1 MSHSVTGEGIEA
13 EETTYRILYSTVVR
27 YWSHDEK
34 ILTEALVKL
43 HALMT
48 SNLTFA
54 TWLTSGIRA
63 NLMDENKL
71 YAYLNA
77 PTLTEGFVNKKRRLE
92 AVNYVLS
99 REPVDKSTIEAAPS
113 LALPRE
119 RNHDDRS
126 HDDDDEDEGDE
137 VFKAPERVAPKLV
150 RQQSIAESVKSRRSS
165 VSTRKE
171 AASSVTAIESRSRC
185 SSRASSYYN
194 ISSSGSEEDEEE
206 DVTIRSKEQD
216 EGISVTRAASS
227 HEKKEKYWTLILE
240 VDWERTGD
248 GESKTELVTKC
259 SPNGKTLYVLGEY
272 RTEGHRAMKSKTSGK
287 VRERHYRVVLIV
299 TDEKKE
305 SLCVLMEARAFFK
318 ASDKFRPN
326 TPYFN
331 VTKIHEVASP
341 RDALKAMK
349 KDVDEKSI
357 VYLQRALSDYH
368 RTTG

>member
-1 MSHSVTGEGIEA
+1 MSHSVTGEGIEG
-13 EETTYRILYSTVVR
+13 EETTYRVLYSTVVR
-27 YWSHDEK
+27 YWSHDET

-99 REPVDKSTIEAAPS
+99 REPVDKGTMEAAPS

-119 RNHDDRS
+119 RNRDDRS

-137 VFKAPERVAPKLV
+137 VFKAPERVAPKFV

-165 VSTRKE
+165 ASTRKE
-171 AASSVTAIESRSRC
+171 AASSVTAIEPRSRC

-194 ISSSGSEEDEEE
+194 ISSSGSEEGEEE
-206 DVTIRSKEQD
+206 DVTIATSERV
-216 EGISVTRAASS
+216 SVTRAASS
-227 HEKKEKYWTLILE
+227 HEEREKYWTLILE

-272 RTEGHRAMKSKTSGK
+272 RTEGHRTMKSKTSGK
-287 VRERHYRVVLIV
+287 TRERHYRVVLIV
-299 TDEKKE
+299 TDEKKD
-305 SLCVLMEARAFFK
+305 SWCVLGEARAFFK

-357 VYLQRALSDYH
+357 VCLQRALSDYH
-368 RTTG
+368 RTSG

>member
-13 EETTYRILYSTVVR
+13 EETTYRVLYSTVVR

-99 REPVDKSTIEAAPS
+99 REPVDKGTIEAAPS

-126 HDDDDEDEGDE
+126 HDDSEDDAGDE
-137 VFKAPERVAPKLV
+137 VFKAPERVAPNFV

-206 DVTIRSKEQD
+206 DVTIGTNKRV
-216 EGISVTRAASS
+216 SVTRAASS
-227 HEKKEKYWTLILE
+227 HEEREKYWTLVLE

-248 GESKTELVTKC
+248 GESKTELVTKR
-259 SPNGKTLYVLGEY
+259 SADGKTLYVLGEY
-272 RTEGHRAMKSKTSGK
+272 RTEGHRTMKSKTSGK
-287 VRERHYRVVLIV
+287 LRERHYRVVLIV
-299 TDEKKE
+299 TDEKKK
-305 SLCVLMEARAFFK
+305 SDQVTMEARAFFK

-357 VYLQRALSDYH
+357 VCLQRVLCDYH
-368 RTTG
+368 RTIG